1 MNQNVP
7 ECSLH
12 HPLKLCIFSVNRKT
26 KMADIA
32 KHWTIYL
39 IDQNQNLQ
47 QFFSYIMV
55 VSFFMKETREN
66 QQPAARN

>member
-1 MNQNVP
+1 
-7 ECSLH
+7 
-12 HPLKLCIFSVNRKT
+12 
-26 KMADIA
+26 MADIA

-39 IDQNQNLQ
+39 IDQNRNLQ

-66 QQPAARN
+66 QQPAARNWSNLSHEIVPSTPRWI